1 MLRGFLYIVSADFI
15 VRAAYQMGK
24 TPLLPIFAASL
35 GATGAF
41 LGFIVSVSTLTGM
54 VLKPFIG
61 ILSDRWGQRL
71 WLVVGTMFFIG
82 VPFIYR
88 FVHTPEELFA
98 IRLIHGLA
106 TAIYGPVTLAYVA
119 AQSEHR
125 RAERL
130 GWFTMA
136 RNAGYIIGPATAGG
150 LLLVMSPVSVFTIVG
165 LLSCLAMVPVLLLP
179 ESKQSKPLTR
189 ITFREHF
196 TQALTVGIK
205 TPAVWLAGS
214 LEASVYMSLYALK
227 TFLPINALASGV
239 NVGLIGV
246 FFAVQGATHMLLSPL
261 GGRISDRIGY
271 SRGIAIGMLIQATA
285 LFVLS
290 MGPVGLMLLM
300 SGTLLG
306 ASQALVLPSTIAL
319 VSRTV
324 GGANI
329 ATGMGLVGS
338 LRNGGKVAGPTL
350 VGGLIM
356 WFGFPQSLQLMGW
369 ALMLGALAISIGG
382 YFSRRLIP
390 GTDPLKENSLMTA
403 KE

>member
-1 MLRGFLYIVSADFI
+1 
-15 VRAAYQMGK
+15 
-24 TPLLPIFAASL
+24 
-35 GATGAF
+35 
-41 LGFIVSVSTLTGM
+41 M
-54 VLKPFIG
+54 VLKPLIG
-61 ILSDRWGQRL
+61 VLSDRWGQRL
-71 WLVVGTMFFIG
+71 WLIVGTVFFIG
-82 VPFIYR
+82 VPFFYR
-88 FVHTPEELFA
+88 FVHTPEELFT

-150 LLLVMSPVSVFTIVG
+150 LLLVMSPVSIFTVVG

-179 ESKQSKPLTR
+179 ESKQSLPPTR
-189 ITFREHF
+189 IPFRDHF
-196 TQALTVGIK
+196 TQALIVGIK
-205 TPAVWLAGS
+205 TPSVWLAGS
-214 LEASVYMSLYALK
+214 LEASIYMSLYALK

-261 GGRISDRIGY
+261 GGKISDRIGY
-271 SRGIAIGMLIQATA
+271 SRGIAIGMLLQAIA

-290 MGPVGLMLLM
+290 MGPIGLMLLM
-300 SGTLLG
+300 SGALLG

-324 GGANI
+324 GGANV

-350 VGGLIM
+350 VGALIV
-356 WFGFPQSLQLMGW
+356 WLGFSQSLQLMGW
-369 ALMLGALAISIGG
+369 ALMLGALVVSMGSF
-382 YFSRRLIP
+382 FSRQLMP
-390 GTDPLKENSLMTA
+390 KTDPLKENSRSTA
-403 KE
+403 KD

>member
-15 VRAAYQMGK
+15 VRSAYQVGK

-54 VLKPFIG
+54 VLKPLIG
-61 ILSDRWGQRL
+61 VLSDRWGQRV
-71 WLVVGTMFFIG
+71 WLIVGTMFFIG
-82 VPFIYR
+82 VPFFYR

-150 LLLVMSPVSVFTIVG
+150 LLLVMSPVSIFTVVG

-179 ESKQSKPLTR
+179 ESKQSLPPTR
-189 ITFREHF
+189 ITFRDHF
-196 TQALTVGIK
+196 TQALIVGIK
-205 TPAVWLAGS
+205 TPSVWLAGS
-214 LEASVYMSLYALK
+214 LEASIYMSLYALK

-261 GGRISDRIGY
+261 GGKISDRIGY
-271 SRGIAIGMLIQATA
+271 SRGIAIGMLLQAIA

-290 MGPVGLMLLM
+290 MGPIGLMLLM
-300 SGTLLG
+300 SGALLG

-324 GGANI
+324 GGANV

-350 VGGLIM
+350 VGALIV
-356 WFGFPQSLQLMGW
+356 WLGFSQSLQLMGW
-369 ALMLGALAISIGG
+369 ALMLGALVVSMGSF
-382 YFSRRLIP
+382 FSRQLMP
-390 GTDPLKENSLMTA
+390 KTDPLKENSRSTA
-403 KE
+403 KD

>member
-1 MLRGFLYIVSADFI
+1 
-15 VRAAYQMGK
+15 
-24 TPLLPIFAASL
+24 
-35 GATGAF
+35 
-41 LGFIVSVSTLTGM
+41 
-54 VLKPFIG
+54 
-61 ILSDRWGQRL
+61 
-71 WLVVGTMFFIG
+71 MFFIG

-189 ITFREHF
+189 ITFCEHF

-306 ASQALVLPSTIAL
+306 ASQALVLPPTVRETNAIVDGSTSA
-319 VSRTV
+319 
-324 GGANI
+324 
-329 ATGMGLVGS
+329 
-338 LRNGGKVAGPTL
+338 
-350 VGGLIM
+350 
-356 WFGFPQSLQLMGW
+356 
-369 ALMLGALAISIGG
+369 
-382 YFSRRLIP
+382 
-390 GTDPLKENSLMTA
+390 
-403 KE
+403 

>member
-1 MLRGFLYIVSADFI
+1 
-15 VRAAYQMGK
+15 
-24 TPLLPIFAASL
+24 
-35 GATGAF
+35 
-41 LGFIVSVSTLTGM
+41 
-54 VLKPFIG
+54 
-61 ILSDRWGQRL
+61 
-71 WLVVGTMFFIG
+71 
-82 VPFIYR
+82 
-88 FVHTPEELFA
+88 
-98 IRLIHGLA
+98 
-106 TAIYGPVTLAYVA
+106 
-119 AQSEHR
+119 
-125 RAERL
+125 
-130 GWFTMA
+130 
-136 RNAGYIIGPATAGG
+136 
-150 LLLVMSPVSVFTIVG
+150 
-165 LLSCLAMVPVLLLP
+165 MVPVLLLP
-179 ESKQSKPLTR
+179 ESKQSKLPTR
-189 ITFREHF
+189 ITFRAHL

-214 LEASVYMSLYALK
+214 LEASVYMSLYARK
-227 TFLPINALASGV
+227 TFLPINALAAGV
-239 NVGLIGV
+239 SVGLIGV

-324 GGANI
+324 GGANV

-356 WFGFPQSLQLMGW
+356 WFGFTQSLQLMGW
-369 ALMLGALAISIGG
+369 ALMIGALCVFGG
-382 YFSRRLIP
+382 SYFSPRWIP
-390 GTDPLKENSLMTA
+390 KTDPLKESP
-403 KE
+403 

>member
-15 VRAAYQMGK
+15 VRSAYQVGK

-54 VLKPFIG
+54 VLKPLIG
-61 ILSDRWGQRL
+61 VLSDRWGQRV
-71 WLVVGTMFFIG
+71 WLIVGTMFFIG
-82 VPFIYR
+82 VPFFYR

-150 LLLVMSPVSVFTIVG
+150 LLLVMSPVSIFTAVG

-179 ESKQSKPLTR
+179 ESKQSLPPTR
-189 ITFREHF
+189 ITFRDHF
-196 TQALTVGIK
+196 TQALIVGIK
-205 TPAVWLAGS
+205 TPSVWLAGS
-214 LEASVYMSLYALK
+214 LEASIYMSLYALK

-261 GGRISDRIGY
+261 GGKISDRIGY
-271 SRGIAIGMLIQATA
+271 SRGIAIGMLLQAIA

-290 MGPVGLMLLM
+290 MGPIGLMLLM

-324 GGANI
+324 GGANV

-350 VGGLIM
+350 VGALIV
-356 WFGFPQSLQLMGW
+356 WLGFSQSLQLMGW
-369 ALMLGALAISIGG
+369 ALMLGALVVSMGSF
-382 YFSRRLIP
+382 FSRQLMP
-390 GTDPLKENSLMTA
+390 KTDPLKGNSRSTA